1 MDNNIEEQL
10 QQFQT
15 SLIEKAVDTL
25 KDIRDKYMLAV
36 KDAGGIN
43 IRVERPL
50 HTRFKEHYF
59 EFEMDRTMDRYEFEV
74 FLIEEKSLSL
84 RHPSETSLDNYEDWD
99 YVIK

>member
-1 MDNNIEEQL
+1 
-10 QQFQT
+10 
-15 SLIEKAVDTL
+15 
-25 KDIRDKYMLAV
+25 MLAV
-36 KDAGGIN
+36 KDASGIN

-99 YVIK
+99 YVINNNTSIADLLAIVRVIYNKEIKQ